1 MVRGRLL
8 LTRETPLRPPGFTL
22 SQCGGPT
29 LAPHWPLTPTLSVPY
44 PRNLGMTLLHEY
56 IQTDTLPP
64 GEAGLSWFSGLVV
77 YATKRVVV
85 DVRGLKTWEI
95 IVKKRKK

>member
-8 LTRETPLRPPGFTL
+8 HPRETPLRPPAFTL
-22 SQCGGPT
+22 RQSGPHSQ
-29 LAPHWPLTPTLSVPY
+29 PLTLTLSFPY